1 MRDFRFLEPR
11 TVAEASGM
19 LADHGETARLL
30 AGGTALVLLMR
41 HRLASPSHV
50 VYLGGVPDLDR
61 IVIDDDGLRMGALVT
76 HAAIAAHPGIQARYP
91 VIAAMARVVAN
102 PQIRNVATIGGNLCH
117 GDPASDPPACLLAL
131 GARVRTVQGGGGRD
145 IALDDFF
152 TDSYENALAPGEVVT
167 EIVVPALP
175 PGGRAA
181 YARFLTSAAE
191 SRPLVAVGVRLTLA
205 GDACAEA
212 RIALGAVG
220 PVPRRA
226 APAETFL
233 RGRTPTPDV
242 LAEAAGLAA
251 AGLDLV
257 SDFRGSAE
265 YRRDVA
271 RVTVRRT
278 LERALGRA
286 A

>member
-1 MRDFRFLEPR
+1 MRDFVFLEPR
-11 TVAEASGM
+11 TMAEASGM
-19 LADHGETARLL
+19 LADHGDAARLL

-41 HRLASPSHV
+41 NRLASPSHV

-61 IVIDDDGLRMGALVT
+61 IVIDDDGLRMGALAT
-76 HAAIAAHPGIQARYP
+76 HAAIAAHPGIRARYP
-91 VIAAMARVVAN
+91 VIADTAGVVAN

-131 GARVRTVQGGGGRD
+131 GARVRAVRGAVARD

-152 TDSYENALAPGEVVT
+152 TDYYENALAPGE
-167 EIVVPALP
+167 IVAEVFVPAPP
-175 PGGRAA
+175 PGARAA
-181 YARFLTSAAE
+181 YTRFVTSAAE

-205 GDACAEA
+205 GGACTEA
-212 RIALGAVG
+212 RIALGAVA

-226 APAETFL
+226 TRAETFL
-233 RGRTPTPDV
+233 RGRTLTPDV
-242 LAEAAGLAA
+242 VAEAALLAVA
-251 AGLDLV
+251 DLDLV
-257 SDFRGSAE
+257 SDFRGSAD

-278 LERALGRA
+278 LGRALGDA